1 MHLRYAT
8 TVRRAQGASLD
19 HGCVYFDQKKHHAG
33 RGYGNVAVSRFKSR
47 AGVHLYGR
55 LRRTDFLPVGE
66 EKEDEVLERSW
77 DSTNTSDD
85 EDKEMAK
92 GLAARYADESSDEE
106 AYLAGASDDDDGMKE
121 RQEYMASLDDD
132 EDAYLNPDLRSQDD
146 HSSIQEVSAD
156 WA

>member
-1 MHLRYAT
+1 
-8 TVRRAQGASLD
+8 
-19 HGCVYFDQKKHHAG
+19 
-33 RGYGNVAVSRFKSR
+33 
-47 AGVHLYGR
+47 LYGK

-85 EDKEMAK
+85 EEKELAK

-106 AYLAGASDDDDGMKE
+106 GYLAGASDDDDDDQKE
-121 RQEYMASLDDD
+121 RQEYLASLGDE
-132 EDAYLNPDLRSQDD
+132 EDAYVNHDLRSQDA